1 MVPAFLYVRLL
12 SLNKEPYPL
21 RLTRQQAL
29 SSRLSFDKSSTL
41 ERDLAEC
48 HLMESMAL
56 TSIANHEHGHGK
68 LGGGKTLET
77 K

>member
-1 MVPAFLYVRLL
+1 MAPASRYVRLL

-29 SSRLSFDKSSTL
+29 SSRLSFNKNSIL
-41 ERDLAEC
+41 ERDLADC
-48 HLMESMAL
+48 HLLESMAL
-56 TSIANHEHGHGK
+56 ASIANHEHGHKK
-68 LGGGKTLET
+68 LGVQTLET

>member
-1 MVPAFLYVRLL
+1 MAPASLHVRLL
-12 SLNKEPYPL
+12 SLNKEPYQL
-21 RLTRQQAL
+21 ELTPQQAL
-29 SSRLSFDKSSTL
+29 SSRLSFDKNSTL

-56 TSIANHEHGHGK
+56 ASIANHEHGHDK
-68 LGGGKTLET
+68 LGRQTLET